1 MRETDMFL
9 PGHVENKASCR
20 RFMIKVREVRH
31 VELHQ
36 QFTTRSHNSHL
47 IFQRLIG
54 SVTQSKRSEI
64 LYSLRY
70 LMLFLLCFCPLGVFF
85 LCCGNDKTTK
95 TNSPEI
101 IYL

>member
-1 MRETDMFL
+1 MRETDMQDFL
-9 PGHVENKASCR
+9 RGHVENKTSCR

-36 QFTTRSHNSHL
+36 QITRSHNSHL

-54 SVTQSKRSEI
+54 SVKQSKRSKI

-70 LMLFLLCFCPLGVFF
+70 LTLFLLCFCPLGVFF
-85 LCCGNDKTTK
+85 PSAVEMT
-95 TNSPEI
+95 
-101 IYL
+101 